1 MTSPTSAPRAGRREW
16 IGLAVIALRVPAGL
30 GVLEAAFLTLLAGR
44 QPEAQLLAALLA
56 YRALFYLLPLA
67 AAALV
72 YLGLEARLRR
82 SALAA
87 RATRPRS

>member
-1 MTSPTSAPRAGRREW
+1 MLTSM
-16 IGLAVIALRVPAGL
+16 AVIALRVPAGL
-30 GVLEAAFLTLLAGR
+30 GVLEGVFMALLAGR

-67 AAALV
+67 VAALV

-82 SALAA
+82 GRPTLA
-87 RATRPRS
+87 RTPRPQA